1 MLKMTEREKQL
12 RRDVQ
17 MSMSTAMWL
26 DEEIANT
33 VDLMLD
39 LEQTGFD
46 GQQLQIQQDRLE
58 DLLARVSLEKETI
71 YSLTEELEIFIK
83 KDAHK
88 KQYSVS
94 FKK

>member
-1 MLKMTEREKQL
+1 MTEREKQI
-12 RRDVQ
+12 RRDCEMAV
-17 MSMSTAMWL
+17 STAMWL
-26 DEEIANT
+26 DDEIANT

-39 LEQTGFD
+39 LEKTGFD
-46 GQQLQIQQDRLE
+46 GKQLQIQQDRLE
-58 DLLARVSLEKETI
+58 DLLARVTLEKENI

-83 KDAHK
+83 KSAHK

>member
-1 MLKMTEREKQL
+1 MTEREKQL
-12 RRDVQ
+12 RRDVE

-39 LEQTGFD
+39 LEKMSFD
-46 GQQLQIQQDRLE
+46 GKQLQTQQDRLE
-58 DLLARVSLEKETI
+58 DLLARVTLEKENI
-71 YSLTEELEIFIK
+71 YRLTEELEIFIK
-83 KDAHK
+83 KNAHK

>member
-1 MLKMTEREKQL
+1 MTEREKQL

-83 KDAHK
+83 KNAHK

>member
-1 MLKMTEREKQL
+1 MA
-12 RRDVQ
+12 V
-17 MSMSTAMWL
+17 STAMWL
-26 DEEIANT
+26 DDEIANT

-58 DLLARVSLEKETI
+58 DLLARVTLEKETI
-71 YSLTEELEIFIK
+71 HNLTDELEVFIK
-83 KDAHK
+83 KSAHK

>member
-1 MLKMTEREKQL
+1 MTEREKQL
-12 RRDVQ
+12 RRDVE

-33 VDLMLD
+33 VVLMLD
-39 LEQTGFD
+39 LEKTSFD
-46 GQQLQIQQDRLE
+46 GQQLQTQQDRLE
-58 DLLARVSLEKETI
+58 DLLVRVTLEKDNI
-71 YSLTEELEIFIK
+71 YRLSDELEIFIK
-83 KDAHK
+83 KSAHK

>member
-1 MLKMTEREKQL
+1 MTEREKQL
-12 RRDVQ
+12 RRDVE

-39 LEQTGFD
+39 LEKMSFD
-46 GQQLQIQQDRLE
+46 GKQLQTQQDRLE
-58 DLLARVSLEKETI
+58 DLLARVTLEKENI

-83 KDAHK
+83 KSAHK

>member
-1 MLKMTEREKQL
+1 MTEREKQL

>member
-1 MLKMTEREKQL
+1 MPKMTEREKQL

-71 YSLTEELEIFIK
+71 YSLTEEIEIFIK
-83 KDAHK
+83 KNAHK

>member
-1 MLKMTEREKQL
+1 MTEREKQL
-12 RRDVQ
+12 RRDVE

-39 LEQTGFD
+39 LEKTSFD
-46 GQQLQIQQDRLE
+46 GQQLQTQQDRLE
-58 DLLARVSLEKETI
+58 DLLVRVTLEKDNI
-71 YSLTEELEIFIK
+71 YRLSDELEIFIK
-83 KDAHK
+83 KSAHK

>member
-1 MLKMTEREKQL
+1 MTEREKQL
-12 RRDVQ
+12 RRDVE

-39 LEQTGFD
+39 LEKTSFD
-46 GQQLQIQQDRLE
+46 GQQLQTQQDRLE
-58 DLLARVSLEKETI
+58 DLLVRVTLEKDNI
-71 YSLTEELEIFIK
+71 SRLSDELEIFIK
-83 KDAHK
+83 KSAHK

>member
-1 MLKMTEREKQL
+1 MTEREKQL
-12 RRDVQ
+12 RRDVE
-17 MSMSTAMWL
+17 MSMSTAVWL

-39 LEQTGFD
+39 LEKTGYD
-46 GQQLQIQQDRLE
+46 GPQLQTQQDRLE
-58 DLLARVSLEKETI
+58 DLLGRVGAEKQTI
-71 YSLTEELEIFIK
+71 YRLSNELEIFINK
-83 KDAHK
+83 SAHK

>member
-1 MLKMTEREKQL
+1 MTEREKQL
-12 RRDVQ
+12 RRDVE

-39 LEQTGFD
+39 LEKTSLD
-46 GQQLQIQQDRLE
+46 GRQLQTQQDRLE
-58 DLLARVSLEKETI
+58 DLLVRVTLEKDNI
-71 YSLTEELEIFIK
+71 YRLSDELEIFIK
-83 KDAHK
+83 KSAHK